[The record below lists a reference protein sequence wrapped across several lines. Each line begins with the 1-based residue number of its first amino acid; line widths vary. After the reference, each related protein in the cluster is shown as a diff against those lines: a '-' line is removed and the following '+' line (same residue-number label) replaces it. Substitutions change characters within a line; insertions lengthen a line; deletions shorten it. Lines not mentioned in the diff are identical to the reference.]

1 LVNKEKKTVNYVNNL
16 DMVREILAW
25 QEECRQANIAK
36 KECPRQSDYIGRCI
50 LMICNRLA
58 SRGNF
63 ASYSYRDEFVSDAIE
78 ACINA
83 VKSFDATRI
92 GPKTGKINNAFN
104 YLTMVAFHA
113 MQRRILTERKQNAI
127 KHNHYLH
134 HFLIS
139 EINGTI
145 SEGGINEHTNRIISE
160 FEEKHLN
167 TVKKEKKVELGPKK
181 NSSNSTNLA
190 RQSRLHVKGK

>member
-1 LVNKEKKTVNYVNNL
+1 MKEKKTVNYVNNL
-16 DMVREILAW
+16 DLVKAILVW
-25 QEECRQANIAK
+25 QEACRQAICDK
-36 KECPRQSDYIGRCI
+36 QECPRQSDYIGRCI

-83 VKSFDATRI
+83 VKSFDANRV

-113 MQRRILTERKQNAI
+113 MQRRILTEKKQHAI

-160 FEEKHLN
+160 FEAKHLN
-167 TVKKEKKVELGPKK
+167 TVKKEKKVDLGPKK
-181 NSSNSTNLA
+181 NSSNSANPA